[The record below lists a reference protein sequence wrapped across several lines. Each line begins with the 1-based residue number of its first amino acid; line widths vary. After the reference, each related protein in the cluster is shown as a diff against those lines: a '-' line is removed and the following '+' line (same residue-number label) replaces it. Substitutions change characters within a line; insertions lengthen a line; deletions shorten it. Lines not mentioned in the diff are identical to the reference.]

1 MIKNIIFDL
10 GNVLLKFTPKVFLLR
25 FTKDNEYIDQ
35 FVSKITRSKMWLAL
49 DRGTSTLE
57 NARTLFLSKYPDEK
71 DFIELFFDQWMDML
85 TPIEENIKILEEL
98 KELGYRSYILSNY
111 IIEAF
116 SYIHLKYS
124 FLSLFDGQ
132 IISGVEKVIK
142 PEKAIYE
149 LLLSR
154 YNLIPEECLFIDD
167 ILFFLKPAKRL
178 GMKTLWNQPKTDLRE
193 ELRKFLEYYNIFLF
207 FIFLRGVFYTA
218 QHKIE
223 HPGKTYIQ

>member
-10 GNVLLKFTPKVFLLR
+10 GNVLINFKPYEFLLR
-25 FTKDNEYIDQ
+25 FTNDKEYIDK
-35 FVSKITRSKMWLAL
+35 FISKVTRSKTWLEL
-49 DRGTSTLE
+49 DRGTESLE
-57 NARTLFLSKYPDEK
+57 NARTIFISKYPQEK

-85 TPIEENIKILEEL
+85 TPIEENIEILEEL
-98 KELGYRSYILSNY
+98 KELGYNSYILSNY

-116 SYIHLKYS
+116 SYVSSKYS

-154 YNLIPEECLFIDD
+154 YNLAPEESLFIDD
-167 ILFFLKPAKRL
+167 ILFFLKPAKKL
-178 GMKTLWNQPKTDLRE
+178 GMKTIWNRPETDLRE
-193 ELRKFLEYYNIFLF
+193 ELKKLNVLP
-207 FIFLRGVFYTA
+207 
-218 QHKIE
+218 QN
-223 HPGKTYIQ
+223 

>member
-10 GNVLLKFTPKVFLLR
+10 GNVLLKFKPNEFLLR
-25 FTKDNEYIDQ
+25 FTHDKEYIDQ
-35 FVSKITRSKMWLAL
+35 FISKVTRSKTWLEL
-49 DRGTSTLE
+49 DRGTNSLHT
-57 NARTLFLSKYPDEK
+57 ARTISLSKYPDEK

-85 TPIEENIKILEEL
+85 TPIEENVKILEEV
-98 KELGYRSYILSNY
+98 KELGYRTYILSNY

-116 SYIHLKYS
+116 SYISSKYS

-154 YNLIPEECLFIDD
+154 YNLAPEESLFIDD
-167 ILFFLKPAKRL
+167 ILFFLKPAKKL
-178 GMKTLWNQPKTDLRE
+178 GMKTIWNRPETDLRE
-193 ELRKFLEYYNIFLF
+193 ELKKFDIY
-207 FIFLRGVFYTA
+207 
-218 QHKIE
+218 
-223 HPGKTYIQ
+223 P